1 MKLIPEAT
9 DFNEYLQELDVVDYH
24 HPIIY
29 QKIGEIFENQS
40 SEIEKV
46 KAAFLFVRDKISHSW
61 DIQSTNI
68 TCKASEVLTYG
79 EGICYAKANLLA
91 GLLRR
96 AGIPTGFC
104 YQRLML
110 FHTPEEGYC
119 LHALNGVYLRSLNR
133 WIRLDARGNKPG
145 VQAEFSVNEEILAFS
160 INEKLG
166 EKDYPIIY
174 TAPNKNTMATLNAHT
189 NALDM
194 YMHQLPDAL

>member
-1 MKLIPEAT
+1 MRLIPEAT
-9 DFNEYLQELDVVDYH
+9 DFKEYLQELDVVDYN

-91 GLLRR
+91 GLLR
-96 AGIPTGFC
+96 G
-104 YQRLML
+104 Q
-110 FHTPEEGYC
+110 
-119 LHALNGVYLRSLNR
+119 
-133 WIRLDARGNKPG
+133 
-145 VQAEFSVNEEILAFS
+145 EFQLVLLSTI
-160 INEKLG
+160 
-166 EKDYPIIY
+166 
-174 TAPNKNTMATLNAHT
+174 
-189 NALDM
+189 NALSYPRGRLLSPCFKWGLSQVFKSLDSFRCSW
-194 YMHQLPDAL
+194 Q